1 MAPKQIWYGLGVIAA
16 GVILALTLSSC
27 TASCGGKRIQGLKE
41 EAAKAEGAA
50 QAHKEGAEKT
60 DAQGEEQG
68 KKVAAAEQDVESA
81 RKRLQE
87 LRRPRAAATTL
98 AQPVTP
104 APGPVLPELPPV
116 PEVPDNRDAVIAQ
129 QDVLIQ
135 AQDNEIK
142 ALKAEKLLLISS
154 RDQWKAA
161 FESENQRAIKLQM
174 ALKAAEG
181 VAEANLMKGRIQ
193 GFLVGAATGGLGG
206 VALAR

>member
-1 MAPKQIWYGLGVIAA
+1 MVPKQVWYGLGVISA

-50 QAHKEGAEKT
+50 QAHAGVAKGLDAQAEGA
-60 DAQGEEQG
+60 G
-68 KKVAAAEQDVESA
+68 KASETAGQTVEIA

-87 LRRPRAAATTL
+87 LRKPRPAAVVL
-98 AQPVTP
+98 PSPETP
-104 APGPVLPELPPV
+104 APGPVLPSLPPV

-181 VAEANLMKGRIQ
+181 VAQANLMKGRIQ
-193 GFLVGAATGGLGG
+193 GFFVGVATGGLGG
-206 VALAR
+206 TALAR